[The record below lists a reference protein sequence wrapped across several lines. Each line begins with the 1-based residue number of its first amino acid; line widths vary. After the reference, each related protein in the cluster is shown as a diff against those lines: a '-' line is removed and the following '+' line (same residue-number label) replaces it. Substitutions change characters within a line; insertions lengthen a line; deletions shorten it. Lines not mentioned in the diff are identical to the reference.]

1 MKWPAPHARS
11 LADQVAALRR
21 QIRDAF
27 FGLDSLHA
35 TITRLEERVRFLE
48 EHAQLAQFK
57 REEPK

>member
-1 MKWPAPHARS
+1 MKWPAPQARS

-27 FGLDSLHA
+27 FGMDSLHE
-35 TITRLEERVRFLE
+35 TITRLQDRVRFLE

>member
-11 LADQVAALRR
+11 LADQVASLRR

-35 TITRLEERVRFLE
+35 TITRLEDRVRFLE

-57 REEPK
+57 REDTK

>member
-57 REEPK
+57 REDTK

>member
-27 FGLDSLHA
+27 FGMDSLHA
-35 TITRLEERVRFLE
+35 SITRLEERVRFLE

-57 REEPK
+57 REDTK